1 MKINKLWKCWNA
13 TIVLVIGGLMVGA
26 AIWSLVTGSIT
37 YKFGRPQFASPYTV
51 YRSSEP
57 GKFYKCVG
65 KLSIAG
71 FAIVGFGLLLYKKE
85 G

>member
-1 MKINKLWKCWNA
+1 MKISKLWKCWNA
-13 TIVLVIGGLMVGA
+13 TIALVIGVLMVGA
-26 AIWSLVTGSIT
+26 AIWSLVTGNIT

-57 GKFYKCVG
+57 GKFYRSVG
-65 KLSIAG
+65 KLGIAG
-71 FAIVGFGLLLYKKE
+71 LAITAFGFILYRKE